1 MFKRILIVFFLCSVY
16 KTCVGFKLKF
26 NEYSDQSVCNT
37 LRVNET
43 KNTDNNKYS
52 DNSAQNEEYV
62 SCAITEEFPLTN
74 GIIQA
79 SIDVK
84 KSQNVELSLMVFKEN
99 IIIGNETKTFA
110 YEVGVIRQQIT
121 VQISAHG
128 RGYAIILGRAKKRS
142 SVAVQSISFSPFS
155 QTEQLDISSYNE
167 PLAIKHVL
175 ANNEIKNNALQFPI
189 ETDVSP
195 LENTIGIPAL
205 SEINTSNTRLE
216 PATTIVTVPF
226 PSVGGQPTTTSTTP
240 LVTVPFPTV
249 GELPTTKSKTPSVT
263 VPFPTVDELPTTTS
277 ATPSV
282 TVPFPTVGELP
293 TTTSATPSVTVP
305 FPTVGELQ
313 TTTSTTPLVTVPFPT
328 VGELSTTT
336 STTPLVTVPL
346 PTVGELPTTTSTT
359 PLVTVPFPTVG
370 ELPTI
375 TSTTPLVTVPFPTV
389 GELQTTTST
398 TPLVTIPFP
407 TIGELDFPSTTVEPS
422 TSDVTT
428 EETVWDGVITVP
440 FPTVS
445 EIVVTTEPPGV
456 ETTETVEET
465 TPVDSEDV
473 GALESFVLFLILRT
487 IAATL
492 VIVGLACWWFFAY
505 GKALLCKRTV

>member
-263 VPFPTVDELPTTTS
+263 VPFPTV
-277 ATPSV
+277 
-282 TVPFPTVGELP
+282 GELP

-313 TTTSTTPLVTVPFPT
+313 TTTSTTPLVTVP
-328 VGELSTTT
+328 
-336 STTPLVTVPL
+336 L

-359 PLVTVPFPTVG
+359 PVVTIPFPTVG

-389 GELQTTTST
+389 VELQTTTST